1 MIVAAADGSSLN
13 NPGPAGWAWFIDK
26 DNWACGGWPHGTN
39 NRGEL
44 MALLQLLTA
53 TAGAPDEPLKVL
65 CDSQYVINSVTKWM
79 AGWKRRG
86 WVKADKKPVQNVELL
101 KAIDQAITGRTVS
114 FEWVKGHAGHPLN
127 EAADTLAHGAATAY
141 QQGKL
146 PDPGPGFRGSG
157 PVGVPGE
164 PARGN
169 ASGPARGDASEA
181 ARGRVAPEPASTRE
195 HRSVLGAPSPTVDP
209 DAEPDLFSIADD
221 PADDFAEVVR
231 AEQSLLTDE
240 VRSDPARLRVL
251 LHPDFVEY
259 AASGRIWTRAR
270 LMAQIGPL
278 PRRVTFEV
286 MGQTRLSADTVL
298 LRWKAIDS
306 ASTSLRSS
314 IWVRD
319 GTLGRPRWRLLFA
332 QGTVQAPGAPR
343 T

>member
-1 MIVAAADGSSLN
+1 M
-13 NPGPAGWAWFIDK
+13 
-26 DNWACGGWPHGTN
+26 
-39 NRGEL
+39 
-44 MALLQLLTA
+44 
-53 TAGAPDEPLKVL
+53 
-65 CDSQYVINSVTKWM
+65 
-79 AGWKRRG
+79 
-86 WVKADKKPVQNVELL
+86 
-101 KAIDQAITGRTVS
+101 
-114 FEWVKGHAGHPLN
+114 KGHAGHPLN

-209 DAEPDLFSIADD
+209 DAEPDLFSI
-221 PADDFAEVVR
+221 
-231 AEQSLLTDE
+231 
-240 VRSDPARLRVL
+240 
-251 LHPDFVEY
+251 
-259 AASGRIWTRAR
+259 WTRAR

-319 GTLGRPRWRLLFA
+319 DALGRPRWRLLFA
-332 QGTVQAPGAPR
+332 QGTVQAPGVPR